1 MKKNVQKLEGARAPS
16 KFSPPTLLQIILKM
30 VGLVLVDAFAIWF
43 LYTLASDGV
52 WLLFA
57 VLLLVTLGLNIV
69 FLNNKLAPMR
79 WLSPGLALMILM
91 VLYPLIFTVYTAFTN
106 YSDGHLLTKQQSIN
120 LIEKQQYLPAGAQTY
135 HWTTFRSSSGEYA
148 LWLIA
153 DDGNSFLVQVGQAPQ
168 DSIENISGI
177 SALDEEGIPVSIEGY
192 QRLSRAETI
201 GYISELGTLEFGVA
215 PDTFKIKSMDVVAQF
230 QQKYSY
236 HSDIDAVVDN
246 ETRKIYH
253 PVEGTFAASDGST
266 LTPGFQITIGWENFH
281 KLVSSPALSGPLI
294 TIFIWTLV
302 FAVLSVLLTFGLGL
316 FLAVLFDGLEMH
328 KKKMLRSLLIIPY
341 TIPGFISILIWVGL
355 FNPHLGV
362 ITLGLKQLVGWSPAW
377 FSDPVWAKVG
387 ILIVNLWLGYPYMMM
402 VSSGALQ
409 SIPHEILEAARVDGA
424 SAWQCFWKITMPLL
438 LMTVGPLLISSFAMN
453 FNNFTVIYLYN
464 SGGPPI
470 PGTATPAGYTDIL
483 ISYTYRLAFAS
494 GRGSDYGYASAITI
508 IIFIVVAT
516 ITLFNFR
523 FTRVWEEVSE
533 NV

>member
-1 MKKNVQKLEGARAPS
+1 MKKSNRQLEGARAPS
-16 KFSPPTLLQIILKM
+16 KFTPPPLLQTTFKM
-30 VGLVLVDAFAIWF
+30 LGLALIDAFAIWF
-43 LYTLASDGV
+43 LYTLAADGV
-52 WLLFA
+52 WLLLG
-57 VLLLVTLGLNIV
+57 VLLLITVGLNIV
-69 FLNNKLAPMR
+69 FLDNRLAPMR

-91 VLYPLIFTVYTAFTN
+91 VLYPLVFTVYTAFTN
-106 YSDGHLLTKQQSIN
+106 YSDGHLLSKQQSIH

-135 HWTTFRSSSGEYA
+135 RWTAFRSPSGEYA

-153 DDGNSFLVQVGQAPQ
+153 ENGSSYLVQAGEDPRDGSQP
-168 DSIENISGI
+168 ISGVGT
-177 SALDEEGIPVSIEGY
+177 LDEEGIPQSIEGY
-192 QRLSRAETI
+192 QRLSRTEAI
-201 GYISELGTLEFGVA
+201 RYISELGNLAFGIA

-230 QQKYSY
+230 QQKYTY
-236 HSDIDAVVDN
+236 HSDSDAFVDN
-246 ETRKIYH
+246 ETGMLYH
-253 PVEGTFAASDGST
+253 PLEGTFSAADGT
-266 LTPGFQITIGWENFH
+266 ILTPGFQITTGWDNFR
-281 KLVSSPALSGPLI
+281 KLVTSPALSGPLV

-316 FLAVLFDGLEMH
+316 FLAVLFDGLGLY

-341 TIPGFISILIWVGL
+341 TIPGFISILMWVGL
-355 FNPHLGV
+355 FNPHLG
-362 ITLGLKQLVGWSPAW
+362 IISLTLKNWLGWSPAW
-377 FSDPVWAKVG
+377 FSDPFWAKVG
-387 ILIVNLWLGYPYMMM
+387 ILIVNLWLGYPYMML

-424 SAWQCFWKITMPLL
+424 NAWQCFWKITMPLL

-464 SGGPPI
+464 SGGPPML
-470 PGTATPAGYTDIL
+470 GTSTPAGYTDIL